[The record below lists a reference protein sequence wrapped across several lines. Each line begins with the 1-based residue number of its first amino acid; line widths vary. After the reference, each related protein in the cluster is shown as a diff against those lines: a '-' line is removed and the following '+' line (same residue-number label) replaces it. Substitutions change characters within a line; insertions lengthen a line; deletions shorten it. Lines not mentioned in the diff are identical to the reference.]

1 MRYILILSVLLFGTG
16 CGENTTSTYI
26 PPPDEQEDEKP
37 NIEPNGEGTIIIN
50 GSGSVIVEQSVE
62 VEGGLFI
69 YNEDGTVIYISL
81 PVEEIEMSGD
91 YDPSWTKAECD
102 ANGYFWCSI
111 EQKCLNQSA
120 TGSSC
125 RTI

>member
-1 MRYILILSVLLFGTG
+1 MKYLLILSVLIFGLG

-26 PPPDEQEDEKP
+26 PPPDEKP

-62 VEGGLFI
+62 VEGGLYI
-69 YNEDGTVIYISL
+69 YNEDGTVIYISM
-81 PVEEIEMSGD
+81 PIDEIEMSGD

-111 EQKCLNQSA
+111 DQRCLNQPA
-120 TGSSC
+120 AGSSC
-125 RTI
+125 RTR